1 MDTAIMYE
9 GAVELLD
16 QLEMVE
22 AMAQHVIAAYAGAT
36 TLDDIWEPILAL
48 ELALTE
54 LEDIKRGGQ
63 RG

>member
-16 QLEMVE
+16 QLEIVE
-22 AMAQHVIAAYAGAT
+22 AMAQHVVAAYAGAT
-36 TLDDIWEPILAL
+36 TLDDIWQPMLAL

-54 LEDIKRGGQ
+54 LDEIKRGSQQG
-63 RG
+63 